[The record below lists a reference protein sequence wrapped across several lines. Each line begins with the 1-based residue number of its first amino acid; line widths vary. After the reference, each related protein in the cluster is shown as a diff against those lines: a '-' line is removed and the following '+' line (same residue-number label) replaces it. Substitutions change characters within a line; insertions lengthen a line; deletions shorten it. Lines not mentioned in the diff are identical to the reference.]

1 MNIAKR
7 GTVHNIYGDK
17 DTMAKVDLYDKNEIV
32 DEALEKEWYEV
43 VIDKSKQKYIFENY
57 ASRIYKNIRKIYD
70 VREIDVSTCFGK
82 SAIPDLDV
90 KISTGKGGAF
100 FLKNK

>member
-1 MNIAKR
+1 M
-7 GTVHNIYGDK
+7 T
-17 DTMAKVDLYDKNEIV
+17 KVDLYYRNEII
-32 DEALEKEWYEV
+32 DEALEKECYEV
-43 VIDKSKQKYIFENY
+43 IIDQSNQKYIFENY

-70 VREIDVSTCFGK
+70 VEERDVSVCFGK
-82 SAIPDLDV
+82 EAIPDLDV